1 MINIINKLKNILKPI
16 IGYGFVSIILIAVIS
31 VIAIL
36 GGGIMRLFGFEY
48 TSIKSII
55 IFFIIVAIVGFP
67 IEILVSAFS
76 KVLVS
81 LDKITIKSAKSIF
94 ILLDTLSTM
103 FTMSLIDY
111 FMGSVSASD
120 LSILVIS
127 FIIALL
133 SMKDFNE

>member
-1 MINIINKLKNILKPI
+1 
-16 IGYGFVSIILIAVIS
+16 
-31 VIAIL
+31 
-36 GGGIMRLFGFEY
+36 MRLFGFEY

-55 IFFIIVAIVGFP
+55 IFFIIVAIVEFP